1 MASYIFS
8 EIKESDKRAQRQ
20 LHTLLANAG
29 IVPEHAADFTLG
41 VFDEDYNLVATG
53 STYENHFHSLA
64 VDAAHRGKGL
74 LSQVLSYLYE
84 LQFNLGNHELYLKA
98 NRDLIPMFNS
108 LGFREIAPV
117 GRDEVYMGNLKAF
130 MNQETAL
137 SA

>member
-20 LHTLLANAG
+20 LHTLLTNAG
-29 IVPEHAADFTLG
+29 IVSEQAADFTLG
-41 VFDEDYNLVATG
+41 VFDENYNLVAAG
-53 STYENHFHSLA
+53 STYKNHFHSLA

-84 LQFNLGNHELYLKA
+84 VQFNLGNHELYLKA
-98 NRDLIPMFNS
+98 HRDLIPMFNS
-108 LGFREIAPV
+108 MGFHEIAPI
-117 GRDEVYMGNLKAF
+117 GKDEVYMGNLKAF
-130 MNQETAL
+130 MSQDTAL